1 MIEKKHLIEEYGERI
16 NYLSEIFLDIQTNPS
31 MKESVNI
38 IKKAIAKTAKKFGED
53 DYQDLAEVKQ
63 ILHDTIH
70 ETQAIDNQAI
80 AEVMYGDNFSRK
92 QAYFEETKEQGLADE
107 TPYMPELL
115 GNNMQRQKFKF
126 ENGIELS
133 IPLDLFNDPE
143 VVEIKNNPDGT
154 LSVEI
159 KNIEKIKNMF

>member
-1 MIEKKHLIEEYGERI
+1 
-16 NYLSEIFLDIQTNPS
+16 
-31 MKESVNI
+31 
-38 IKKAIAKTAKKFGED
+38 
-53 DYQDLAEVKQ
+53 
-63 ILHDTIH
+63 
-70 ETQAIDNQAI
+70 
-80 AEVMYGDNFSRK
+80 
-92 QAYFEETKEQGLADE
+92 
-107 TPYMPELL
+107 MPELL